1 MPFADPTYRRPSEAG
16 GITIILAL
24 MLLVL
29 LTVAAVGMSRNAL
42 RDIVTVGFG
51 RQGAMAR
58 NVADSGLEWS
68 IHWLDPENGKV
79 ANEGSALHLTTLKAA
94 LLQDPTLAGVAKAVQ
109 AGDPTDYS
117 PGGTPPTDLMLS
129 SPTGT
134 TQGYTLGLTYMG
146 KLPPDLTGQGASTGT
161 FRPASGELPKLG
173 PDLWAVRSDA
183 QVTQGTVTSPVTFIH
198 ARELWISTPIQ

>member
-1 MPFADPTYRRPSEAG
+1 MPYAGPTYRRPSEAG

-42 RDIVTVGFG
+42 RDITAVGFG

-58 NVADSGLEWS
+58 NVADSGLEWA

-79 ANEGSALHLTTLKAA
+79 ANEGSALHLTNLKAA
-94 LLQDPTLAGVAKAVQ
+94 LLQDLTLAGVAKAVQ
-109 AGDPTDYS
+109 AGNPTNYS
-117 PGGTPPTDLMLS
+117 PGGTPPTDLRLS

-134 TQGYTLGLTYMG
+134 TQGYTLGLTCMG
-146 KLPPDLTGQGASTGT
+146 KLPIVLMSQGASTGT
-161 FRPASGELPKLG
+161 FRPAAGGLQQLA

-183 QVTQGTVTSPVTFIH
+183 QVTQGPVTFVH